1 MNEGRTVREITVQD
15 LEALGPSARVIDVRE
30 PHEWD
35 DAHIAHA
42 ELVPLAAVPDRV
54 DAFDGAPTYVVCR
67 SGNRSGTACEFVATQ
82 GRDVVNVAGGMLAW
96 IGAGFP
102 TAPGSTGADD
112 PGSAGG

>member
-1 MNEGRTVREITVQD
+1 MTEGMPVREITVQD

-35 DAHIAHA
+35 AGHIVHA
-42 ELVPLAAVPDRV
+42 ELVPLGTVPDRV

-67 SGNRSGTACEFVATQ
+67 SGNRSGKACEFLGAQ

-96 IGAGFP
+96 VAAGFP
-102 TAPGSTGADD
+102 TETGGHTDVPGSTG
-112 PGSAGG
+112 G

>member
-1 MNEGRTVREITVQD
+1 MSEGTTVREITVQD

-30 PHEWD
+30 PREWD
-35 DAHIAHA
+35 DVHIAHA
-42 ELVPLAAVPDRV
+42 ELIPLATVPDRV

-67 SGNRSGTACEFVATQ
+67 SGNRSATACEFLGAQ

-96 IGAGFP
+96 VAAGFP
-102 TAPGSTGADD
+102 TEPSSTPADG